1 MRERRYISAR
11 EVSKKSRGK
20 PAGGLEGVYASFVRK
35 NRFEGGGVIFAYNS
49 IEISLRIDIRLRHIT
64 VGYIFFLIIY
74 R

>member
-11 EVSKKSRGK
+11 EVSKKLRRK

-35 NRFEGGGVIFAYNS
+35 NRFKGG
-49 IEISLRIDIRLRHIT
+49 
-64 VGYIFFLIIY
+64 FLPTM